1 MSLEWPLALGLLL
14 LVPLLVLVYVRL
26 MRRRARRT
34 AELAAQGFAPNEAA
48 LRMRRR
54 RHVPFALFLAGLTL
68 LLFSI
73 ARPQAN
79 LSVPERE
86 GTVILALDVSSSMRA
101 ADLKPTRLEASKAA
115 AAAFIDRQPST
126 IRIGVVAFSD
136 GSLVIQPPT
145 KDRGMVKAAVK
156 RLTPQGST
164 SLAQGIFSSLKLIAG
179 KPIVLPEQTAGAD
192 DPEGLDVD
200 KVEIGFYGSA
210 VVVLL
215 SDGENTARRD
225 PRQMAELASVAGVK
239 VYPVGMGTREGTAVQ
254 IDGFSVATALDEKS
268 LEDIASVTDGKYFR
282 ASDAAGLS
290 DVYDQVDLE
299 WRTRSERTEV
309 TGLVAGIAA
318 ALFVLGGAL
327 SLIWFGRVV

>member
-1 MSLEWPLALGLLL
+1 MSLEWPLALGLLFARPAARARL
-14 LVPLLVLVYVRL
+14 REVDAAAGAAHGGARGAGICAERGRAAHAAATARAVRAVPRRADVAAVLHRPSAGEPE
-26 MRRRARRT
+26 RAGARGHRDSRARRF
-34 AELAAQGFAPNEAA
+34 EQ
-48 LRMRRR
+48 
-54 RHVPFALFLAGLTL
+54 H
-68 LLFSI
+68 
-73 ARPQAN
+73 ARGRP
-79 LSVPERE
+79 
-86 GTVILALDVSSSMRA
+86 
-101 ADLKPTRLEASKAA
+101 KPTRLEASKAA

-164 SLAQGIFSSLKLIAG
+164 SLAQGIFASLKLIAG

-239 VYPVGMGTREGTAVQ
+239 VYPVGMGTREGT
-254 IDGFSVATALDEKS
+254 GSRST
-268 LEDIASVTDGKYFR
+268 ASVLR
-282 ASDAAGLS
+282 PRS
-290 DVYDQVDLE
+290 
-299 WRTRSERTEV
+299 TRSRSRTSRRSRTGNTFARVTPPACRTCTTRSTSSGER
-309 TGLVAGIAA
+309 AA
-318 ALFVLGGAL
+318 
-327 SLIWFGRVV
+327 SEPR

>member
-1 MSLEWPLALGLLL
+1 MSFAWPLALGLLVL
-14 LVPLLVLVYVRL
+14 APLLVLAYVRL
-26 MRRRARRT
+26 VRRRARRT

-48 LRMRRR
+48 VRTRRR

-68 LLFSI
+68 LLFSL
-73 ARPQAN
+73 ARPQADVR
-79 LSVPERE
+79 VPERE

-101 ADLKPTRLEASKAA
+101 ADLKPTRLAASKAA
-115 AAAFIDRQPST
+115 AAAFIDRQPSEV
-126 IRIGVVAFSD
+126 RIGVVAFSD

-145 KDRGMVKAAVK
+145 KDRDTVKAAVK

-164 SLAQGIFSSLKLIAG
+164 SLAQGIFASLKLIAG
-179 KPIVLPEQTAGAD
+179 KPIVLPKQTAGAD
-192 DPEGLDVD
+192 DAEGLDVD

-215 SDGENTARRD
+215 SDGENTGRRD

-239 VYPVGMGTREGTAVQ
+239 VYPVGMGTREGAAVE

-268 LEDIASVTDGKYFR
+268 LQDIAAVTDGKYFR
-282 ASDAAGLS
+282 ASDAGALS
-290 DVYDQVDLE
+290 GVYDQIDLE
-299 WRTRSERTEV
+299 WRTRTERTEV
-309 TGLVAGIAA
+309 TGVVAGIAA

-327 SLIWFGRVV
+327 SLLWFGRVV